1 VSGGRARLPR
11 SASVLWLAAAVYGG
25 RTPKPAGVCATSVNY
40 CAELVPT
47 PKYYRASAVLELE
60 PVPSPFD
67 VAVTRDGNPRY
78 QVVISIAG
86 LSRALLGGHGSPAY
100 VAWMTTIG
108 LDSAIRLGTVHD
120 GRTVLGETTREQ
132 FRILITAESSPE
144 IAVRSGPLVF
154 RGTSPDS
161 RVLAHRDAVSPF
173 LAATMMSPAMPTE
186 TPMATPMATP
196 MPGMASGVMPDM
208 APDIAPFLPAAGDA
222 PLAPARPR
230 EIVRLRSGDTLS
242 LTALRVRRTVA
253 GRTFTAYAYNGQIPG
268 PLIDVRQGATIVV
281 QFHNATDR
289 PSAVHWHGI
298 RLDSASDGAV
308 GISQRAVAPGES
320 FTYRV
325 RFPDAGI
332 YWYHSHERE
341 DIQQPLGLY
350 GNIIVRPASAAPPPV
365 NAERVLAVGD
375 MLLADSA
382 PVPFGATGPT
392 HVLMGRLG
400 NVMLVNGAAG
410 YQDTVRRGAVIRY
423 YLTNVSSARVLN
435 LAFGDRPV
443 KVVAAGA
450 GPYVREA
457 WANSVVIA
465 PAERYVV
472 DVRFPD
478 SGMVAVT
485 NRVQALDHLTGA
497 LHAEV
502 DTVGVVNVGPRLAS
516 PAYAGAYTVLARDDA
531 SGADIARY
539 RAQFTRPVDR
549 ILTLAMRVTHLPP
562 SMSPMLGGPSVPVEW
577 NDGMG
582 AMNRMA
588 TSDDITWVLRDSAT
602 GKENMAIAWRFQQ
615 GDVVKVRIYNDPVGP
630 HAMDHPIHLHGQRM
644 LVLSRNGI
652 PNPYLAWKD
661 TALIPAG
668 QVTDLL
674 LDLSNPGTWML
685 HCHIAEHRGAQMMM
699 VLSVKP
705 RRRSREIRAAS

>member
-1 VSGGRARLPR
+1 VSGARAWLPR
-11 SASVLWLAAAVYGG
+11 SASVLWLAAAVHGG
-25 RTPKPAGVCATSVNY
+25 RSARPTGVCATSVNY

-78 QVVISIAG
+78 EVVVSIAG
-86 LSRALLGGHGSPAY
+86 LSRAPDGGHGSPAY

-120 GRTVLGETTREQ
+120 GRTLLGETTRDQ
-132 FRILITAESSPE
+132 FRILITAESSAD

-173 LAATMMSPAMPTE
+173 LAATMM
-186 TPMATPMATP
+186 ATP
-196 MPGMASGVMPDM
+196 MPGMASGAMPDM
-208 APDIAPFLPAAGDA
+208 EPDVAPFLPAAGDA

-268 PLIDVRQGATIVV
+268 PLIDVTQGAAIVV
-281 QFHNATDR
+281 QFRNATDL

-308 GISQRAVAPGES
+308 GISQRAVAPGDS

-350 GNIIVRPASAAPPPV
+350 GNVLVRPASAPPLPA

-392 HVLMGRLG
+392 HVMMGRFG
-400 NVMLVNGAAG
+400 NVMLVNGEAG

-423 YLTNVSSARVLN
+423 YLTNVSSARMFN

-443 KVVAAGA
+443 KVVATGA
-450 GPYVREA
+450 GPFVREE
-457 WANSVVIA
+457 WAKSVVIA

-478 SGMVAVT
+478 SGTVTVT

-502 DTVGVVNVGPRLAS
+502 DTVGVVNVVPRPAS
-516 PAYAGAYTVLARDDA
+516 PDYAGAYNVLARDGA
-531 SGADIARY
+531 SGAVIARY

-549 ILTLAMRVTHLPP
+549 ILTLAMRVTHLPS
-562 SMSPMLGGPSVPVEW
+562 SMTSMLGGPSVPVEW

-588 TSDDITWVLRDSAT
+588 TSDDVVWVLRDSAT
-602 GKENMAIAWRFQQ
+602 GKENMDIAWRFQQ

-699 VLSVKP
+699 VLSVTP

>member
-1 VSGGRARLPR
+1 MSGRRTWLPR
-11 SASVLWLAAAVYGG
+11 SASALWLAAAVHGG
-25 RTPKPAGVCATSVNY
+25 RSANPAGVCATSVNY

-67 VAVTRDGNPRY
+67 VAVTRDGSPRY
-78 QVVISIAG
+78 EVVVSIAG
-86 LSRALLGGHGSPAY
+86 LARAPHGGQGSPAY

-120 GRTVLGETTREQ
+120 GRTVLGETTRDQ
-132 FRILITAESSPE
+132 FRILITAESAAD

-161 RVLAHRDAVSPF
+161 RMLAHRDAVSPF
-173 LAATMMSPAMPTE
+173 LAATMMSPAMP
-186 TPMATPMATP
+186 MGTP
-196 MPGMASGVMPDM
+196 MPGMTSGAMPDM
-208 APDIAPFLPAAGDA
+208 EPDVAPFLPAPGDA

-230 EIVRLRSGDTLS
+230 EVVRLHSGDTLS

-268 PLIDVRQGATIVV
+268 PLIDVTQGATIVV
-281 QFHNATDR
+281 QFHNATDL
-289 PSAVHWHGI
+289 PTAVHWHGI

-308 GISQRAVAPGES
+308 GISQRAVAPGDS

-325 RFPDAGI
+325 RFRDAGI

-350 GNIIVRPASAAPPPV
+350 GNIIVRPASAPAPPV

-392 HVLMGRLG
+392 HVMMGRFG

-423 YLTNVSSARVLN
+423 YLTNVSSARVFN

-450 GPYVREA
+450 GSFVREA
-457 WANSVVIA
+457 WARSVVIA

-478 SGMVAVT
+478 SGTVTVT
-485 NRVQALDHLTGA
+485 NRVQALDHLTGGI
-497 LHAEV
+497 HAEV
-502 DTVGVVNVGPRLAS
+502 DTVGVVNVVPPPAS
-516 PAYAGAYTVLARDDA
+516 PDYARAYNVLARDNA
-531 SGADIARY
+531 SAAVIARY
-539 RAQFTRPVDR
+539 RAQFTRAADR

-582 AMNRMA
+582 AMNRIA
-588 TSDDITWVLRDSAT
+588 TSDDVTWVLRDSAT
-602 GKENMAIAWRFQQ
+602 GKENMDIAWRFQE
-615 GDVVKVRIYNDPVGP
+615 GNVVKVRIYNDPVGP

>member
-1 VSGGRARLPR
+1 VTAGHGWLPR
-11 SASVLWLAAAVYGG
+11 SASVLCLAVAAHTG
-25 RTPKPAGVCATSVNY
+25 RTPPPAGVCATTVNY

-47 PKYYRASAVLELE
+47 PGYYRAAAVLELE

-78 QVVISIAG
+78 QLVISIAG
-86 LSRALLGGHGSPAY
+86 LPRASHDGRPSRAY
-100 VAWMTTIG
+100 VAWMTTLG
-108 LDSAIRLGTVHD
+108 LDSVVKLGTVRD
-120 GRTVLGETTREQ
+120 GRTILGETTRDQ
-132 FRILITAESSPE
+132 FRVLISAESS
-144 IAVRSGPLVF
+144 AAVGVRSGPLVF

-161 RVLAHRDAVSPF
+161 RLLAHRDAVSPF
-173 LAATMMSPAMPTE
+173 LAATMMSPAM
-186 TPMATPMATP
+186 A
-196 MPGMASGVMPDM
+196 MPGMASGAMPDM
-208 APDIAPFLPAAGDA
+208 EPDIAPFLPAPDGVAL
-222 PLAPARPR
+222 PSARPR
-230 EIVRLRSGDTLS
+230 EAVRLKSGDTLS
-242 LTALRVRRTVA
+242 LTAMRVRRTVA
-253 GRTFTAYAYNGQIPG
+253 GRMFTAYAYNGEIPG
-268 PLIDVRQGATIVV
+268 PLIEVNQGTEIVV
-281 QFHNATDR
+281 QFHNTTDL

-308 GISQRAVAPGES
+308 GISQAAVAPGGS

-350 GNIIVRPASAAPPPV
+350 GNIIVRPRGAPALPV
-365 NAERVLAVGD
+365 NAERILAVGD

-392 HVLMGRLG
+392 HVLMGRFG
-400 NVMLVNGAAG
+400 NVMLINGSNG
-410 YQDTVRRGAVIRY
+410 YQDTVPRGAVVRY
-423 YLTNVSSARVLN
+423 YLTNVANARVLN
-435 LAFGDRPV
+435 LAFGGARV
-443 KVVAAGA
+443 KVVAADAGA
-450 GPYVREA
+450 FAGEV

-478 SGMVAVT
+478 TGSVTVT

-497 LHAEV
+497 LHAEI
-502 DTVGVVNVGPRLAS
+502 DTMGVVYVAPGVAS
-516 PAYAGAYTVLARDDA
+516 PDHAGAFGVLRRDEPTTA
-531 SGADIARY
+531 GIARY
-539 RAQFTRPVDR
+539 RREFTRPADR
-549 ILTLAMRVTHLPP
+549 ILTLEMRVTHLPP
-562 SMSPMLGGPSVPVEW
+562 IMSTMLGGPSVPVEW

-582 AMNRMA
+582 AMNRTT
-588 TSDDITWVLRDSAT
+588 TSNDVTWVIRDSAT
-602 GKENMAIAWRFQQ
+602 GKENMDIAWRFHE
-615 GDVVKVRIYNDPVGP
+615 GDVVKVRIYNNPVGP

-644 LVLSRNGI
+644 LVLARNGVA
-652 PNPYLAWKD
+652 NPYLAWKD

-699 VLSVKP
+699 VLSVQP

>member
-1 VSGGRARLPR
+1 
-11 SASVLWLAAAVYGG
+11 
-25 RTPKPAGVCATSVNY
+25 
-40 CAELVPT
+40 
-47 PKYYRASAVLELE
+47 
-60 PVPSPFD
+60 
-67 VAVTRDGNPRY
+67 
-78 QVVISIAG
+78 
-86 LSRALLGGHGSPAY
+86 
-100 VAWMTTIG
+100 
-108 LDSAIRLGTVHD
+108 
-120 GRTVLGETTREQ
+120 
-132 FRILITAESSPE
+132 
-144 IAVRSGPLVF
+144 
-154 RGTSPDS
+154 
-161 RVLAHRDAVSPF
+161 
-173 LAATMMSPAMPTE
+173 
-186 TPMATPMATP
+186 
-196 MPGMASGVMPDM
+196 
-208 APDIAPFLPAAGDA
+208 
-222 PLAPARPR
+222 
-230 EIVRLRSGDTLS
+230 
-242 LTALRVRRTVA
+242 
-253 GRTFTAYAYNGQIPG
+253 
-268 PLIDVRQGATIVV
+268 
-281 QFHNATDR
+281 
-289 PSAVHWHGI
+289 
-298 RLDSASDGAV
+298 
-308 GISQRAVAPGES
+308 
-320 FTYRV
+320 
-325 RFPDAGI
+325 
-332 YWYHSHERE
+332 
-341 DIQQPLGLY
+341 
-350 GNIIVRPASAAPPPV
+350 
-365 NAERVLAVGD
+365 
-375 MLLADSA
+375 
-382 PVPFGATGPT
+382 
-392 HVLMGRLG
+392 
-400 NVMLVNGAAG
+400 
-410 YQDTVRRGAVIRY
+410 
-423 YLTNVSSARVLN
+423 
-435 LAFGDRPV
+435 
-443 KVVAAGA
+443 VAAGA